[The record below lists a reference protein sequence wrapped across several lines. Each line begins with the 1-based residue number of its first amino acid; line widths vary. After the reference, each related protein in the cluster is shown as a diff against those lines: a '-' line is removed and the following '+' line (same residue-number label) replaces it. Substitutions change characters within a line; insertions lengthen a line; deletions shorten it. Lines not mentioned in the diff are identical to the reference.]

1 MRKLPLAVALF
12 GGLNLSLGD
21 VRIENEVS
29 FGDQPEF
36 MGFEYLRKNTLLNF
50 YNIAKSPSMPQ
61 EVRVETR
68 KLTNFTNPAW
78 KAPNPG
84 KVKGYYILM
93 RETTSPL
100 WEKRF
105 LTTDITMDLAY
116 SKDNYFFAVQ
126 SVSEDANEGLRI
138 IPSPAGR

>member
-50 YNIAKSPSMPQ
+50 YNIAKSPSMQ
-61 EVRVETR
+61 QAVRS
-68 KLTNFTNPAW
+68 F
-78 KAPNPG
+78 
-84 KVKGYYILM
+84 
-93 RETTSPL
+93 
-100 WEKRF
+100 
-105 LTTDITMDLAY
+105 
-116 SKDNYFFAVQ
+116 
-126 SVSEDANEGLRI
+126 
-138 IPSPAGR
+138 